1 MTLPLLGA
9 SSGALPCSGPRGLY
23 FTRHSLS
30 LPVCSHM
37 CVHMCIQMDIPTH
50 TTCVW
55 GMWENLSLSVH
66 ILYSMA
72 VPLVP
77 GGPVWPCAQ
86 VSETRS
92 LDPGV
97 AALIGKW

>member
-9 SSGALPCSGPRGLY
+9 SYWALLCSGPRRLY
-23 FTRHSLS
+23 FTRQSLS
-30 LPVCSHM
+30 LLAYSRM
-37 CVHMCIQMDIPTH
+37 CVHTCIQMDIPTH
-50 TTCVW
+50 ITCVW